1 MVQNI
6 YKTKYAQFTFLCK
19 QISCMKKV
27 LWTLV
32 YGLLVFNAFSVEH
45 ERLPADSFPK
55 KSAPRNGHWIAP
67 VILFTTGANIAAI
80 PSLRRLDT
88 AVYNVFKVP
97 RNHTRLDDYTQ
108 YLPGLAVFAMDAAG
122 MKGIHRPQHQLLLY
136 GLSNVSAGVVVQSMK
151 RIVQR
156 ERPYGN
162 EFKSFPSGHTST
174 AFVAAEFLHQE
185 YGHLSPWISVAGYAT
200 AAATGYMRLY
210 NDQHWLSDVLAGAA
224 LGMASTKM
232 IYWIKKKRDKRSRLN
247 KNQLSYVVRA
257 GY

>member
-1 MVQNI
+1 
-6 YKTKYAQFTFLCK
+6 
-19 QISCMKKV
+19 MKKV
-27 LWTLV
+27 GWIVVCCLLMCKVYSIEYGLTLV
-32 YGLLVFNAFSVEH
+32 
-45 ERLPADSFPK
+45 DSIPK
-55 KSAPRNGHWIAP
+55 KQKLSNQCWVAP
-67 VILFTTGANIAAI
+67 VILFSSGAAIAAI

-88 AVYNVFKVP
+88 IIYNGFKIP
-97 RNHTRLDDYTQ
+97 RGHIRLDDYTQ

-122 MKGIHRPQHQLLLY
+122 MKGVHMPQQQLLLY
-136 GLSNVSAGVVVQSMK
+136 GLSNVAAGVVVQSMK

-185 YGHLSPWISVAGYAT
+185 YGHLSPWISVAGYTT

-210 NDQHWLSDVLAGAA
+210 NNQHWLSDVLAGAA
-224 LGMASTKM
+224 LGMISTKM
-232 IYWIKKKRDKRSRLN
+232 IYWIKKKKDDRKKAN
-247 KNQLSYVVRA
+247 KNQLSYVARA